1 MEVVCLN
8 KRKKV
13 FSSRKLPGMSMERLN
28 EQFDFTYNPLD
39 RNLTYEE
46 LLEEAKGK
54 HGIITM
60 LSDRVDGNLLDA
72 AGGVEI
78 IANYAVGYNNM
89 DIEAATER
97 GVYLSNTPDV
107 LTDDT
112 ADMAFAL
119 ILAVA
124 RRIPE
129 ADRLT
134 RNGLYKGWGPE
145 FMLGR
150 SVSGKTLGIIGAG
163 RIGKAVVKRAVG
175 FGMDIVY
182 YNRSRKRDVENLGAK
197 YLSFKKLLAKSDIVS
212 VHVPLG
218 KETYHMIDGDAL
230 ESMKKT
236 SILINTSRGPVV
248 DEKALVAALENAVIA
263 GAGLDVYEDE
273 PKLADGLS
281 LLENAVL
288 CPHLGSATSETRSRM
303 ADIAA
308 ENIISVLNGGLPLTG
323 INGVKK

>member
-1 MEVVCLN
+1 MN
-8 KRKKV
+8 KKKKV
-13 FSSRKLPGMSMERLN
+13 FSSRKLPGIAMTRLK

-46 LLEEAKGK
+46 LCEEVKGK
-54 HGIITM
+54 DGIIMM
-60 LSDRVDGNLLDA
+60 LSDRVDGELMDA
-72 AGGVEI
+72 ADGVEI

-89 DIEAATER
+89 DVVEATKR
-97 GVYLSNTPDV
+97 GIYLSNTPDV

-119 ILAVA
+119 MLAAA

-150 SVSGKTLGIIGAG
+150 SVSGKTLGILGAG
-163 RIGKAVVKRAVG
+163 RIGSAVARRALG
-175 FGMDIVY
+175 FGMRIIY
-182 YNRSRKRDVENLGAK
+182 HNRSRNGDVESLGAE
-197 YLSFKKLLAKSDIVS
+197 YASFERLISESDIIS
-212 VHVPLG
+212 VHVPLNAD
-218 KETYHMIDGDAL
+218 TRHMIDRAAL
-230 ESMKKT
+230 KAMKDT
-236 SILINTSRGPVV
+236 CILVNTSRGPVV
-248 DEKALVAALENAVIA
+248 DEEALVEALKKGNIA
-263 GAGLDVYEDE
+263 GAGLDVYENE

-281 LLENAVL
+281 SLQNVVL
-288 CPHLGSATSETRSRM
+288 SPHLGSATMETRGKM

-308 ENIISVLNGGLPLTG
+308 ENIISVLSGGLPTTA
-323 INGVKK
+323 INEVEK

>member
-1 MEVVCLN
+1 MEVVDLN

-13 FSSRKLPGMSMERLN
+13 YSSRKLPGMAMERLK

-46 LLEEAKGK
+46 LLKEAKGK

-60 LSDRVDGNLLDA
+60 LSDRVDGKLMDEA
-72 AGGVEI
+72 DGVEI

-89 DIEAATER
+89 DVLEATKR
-97 GVYLSNTPDV
+97 GIYLSNTPDV

-119 ILAVA
+119 ILASA

-134 RNGLYKGWGPE
+134 RDGLYKGWGPE

-163 RIGKAVVKRAVG
+163 RIGTAVARRAVG

-182 YNRSRKRDVENLGAK
+182 YNRSRKKDVENLGAK
-197 YLSFKKLLAKSDIVS
+197 YVSFEKLLAESDIVS

-218 KETYHMIDGDAL
+218 KETHHLIDGDAL
-230 ESMKKT
+230 ESMKRT

-248 DEKALVAALENAVIA
+248 DEKALVKALEKGVIS
-263 GAGLDVYEDE
+263 GAGLDVYENE

-288 CPHLGSATSETRSRM
+288 CPHLGSATRETRGKM

-308 ENIISVLNGGLPLTG
+308 ENIISVLNGGLPKTG
-323 INGVKK
+323 INEVEK

>member
-1 MEVVCLN
+1 MA
-8 KRKKV
+8 
-13 FSSRKLPGMSMERLN
+13 MERLS

-60 LSDRVDGNLLDA
+60 LSDRVDGNLMDA
-72 AGGVEI
+72 AAGVEI

-89 DIEAATER
+89 DVDAATKR
-97 GVYLSNTPDV
+97 GIYLSNTPDV

-145 FMLGR
+145 FMLGQ

-163 RIGKAVVKRAVG
+163 RIGTAVARRAVG

-182 YNRSRKRDVENLGAK
+182 YNRSRKKDVEDFGAK
-197 YLSFKKLLAKSDIVS
+197 YVSFEKLLSDSDIVS

-218 KETYHMIDGDAL
+218 KETHHLIDRAAL
-230 ESMKKT
+230 ESMKRS

-248 DEKALVAALENAVIA
+248 DEKALVEALGKGVIA
-263 GAGLDVYEDE
+263 GAGLDVYENE

-281 LLENAVL
+281 SLENAVL
-288 CPHLGSATSETRSRM
+288 CPHLGSATRETRGKM

-308 ENIISVLNGGLPLTG
+308 ENIISVLNGGLPKTG
-323 INGVKK
+323 INDVAK

>member
-1 MEVVCLN
+1 MD
-8 KRKKV
+8 
-13 FSSRKLPGMSMERLN
+13 RLN

-46 LLEEAKGK
+46 LLEEARGK

-60 LSDRVDGNLLDA
+60 LSDKVDGKLMDA
-72 AGGVEI
+72 ADGVEI

-89 DIEAATER
+89 DVDAATKR
-97 GVYLSNTPDV
+97 GIHLSNTPGV

-119 ILAVA
+119 ILSVA

-134 RNGLYKGWGPE
+134 RKGLYKGWGPE
-145 FMLGR
+145 FMLGQ
-150 SVSGKTLGIIGAG
+150 SLSGKTLGIIGAG
-163 RIGKAVVKRAVG
+163 RIGTAVAKRATG
-175 FGMDIVY
+175 FGMKIIY
-182 YNRSRKRDVENLGAK
+182 YNRSRKKDIEEIGAD
-197 YLSFKKLLAKSDIVS
+197 YVGFEDLLAKSDIIS
-212 VHVPLG
+212 LHVPLG
-218 KETYHMIDGDAL
+218 KETHHLIDGNAL
-230 ESMKKT
+230 AKMKNS
-236 SILINTSRGPVV
+236 SILVNTSRGPVV
-248 DEKALVAALENAVIA
+248 DEKALVEALGNGVIA

-273 PKLADGLS
+273 PKLAEGLS

-288 CPHLGSATSETRSRM
+288 CPHLGSATRETRTKM

-308 ENIISVLNGGLPLTG
+308 ENIISVLNGGLPATG
-323 INGVKK
+323 INEVEK

>member
-1 MEVVCLN
+1 MA
-8 KRKKV
+8 
-13 FSSRKLPGMSMERLN
+13 MERLS
-28 EQFDFTYNPLD
+28 EQFDFTYNHLD

-60 LSDRVDGNLLDA
+60 LSDRVDGNLMDA
-72 AGGVEI
+72 AAGVEI

-89 DIEAATER
+89 DVDAATKR
-97 GVYLSNTPDV
+97 GIYLSNTPDV

-145 FMLGR
+145 FMLGQ

-163 RIGKAVVKRAVG
+163 RIGTAVARRAVG

-182 YNRSRKRDVENLGAK
+182 YNRSRKKDVEDFGAK
-197 YLSFKKLLAKSDIVS
+197 YVSFEKLLSDSDIVS

-218 KETYHMIDGDAL
+218 KETHHLIDRAAL
-230 ESMKKT
+230 ESMKRS

-248 DEKALVAALENAVIA
+248 DEKALVEALGKGVIA
-263 GAGLDVYEDE
+263 GAGLDVYENE

-281 LLENAVL
+281 SLENAVL
-288 CPHLGSATSETRSRM
+288 CPHLGSATRETRGKM

-308 ENIISVLNGGLPLTG
+308 ENIISVLNGGLPKTG
-323 INGVKK
+323 INEVAK